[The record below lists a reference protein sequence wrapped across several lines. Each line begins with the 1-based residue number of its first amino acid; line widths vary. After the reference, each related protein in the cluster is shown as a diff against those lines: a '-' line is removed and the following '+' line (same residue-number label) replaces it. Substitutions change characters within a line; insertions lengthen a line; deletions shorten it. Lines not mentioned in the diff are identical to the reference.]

1 MAFQSLNKLFF
12 DRAEQY
18 DEKPFLWAKKNK
30 EWLSLSWKE
39 TSLKVKEFAGGLKS
53 FGIKPG
59 DKVVIVSENRPEW
72 IIADLAINLIGAVTV
87 PAYTTNTEDDHHYIL
102 EHSDAKA
109 VIASNNILANRV
121 ALATTRTKL
130 CKILITLDNYSGFEP
145 DNLKIINFNE
155 VNDFGKNNIETAL
168 DHLNQIQPDDVSC
181 IIYTSGTG
189 GRPKGVML
197 THRNIFSNLQG
208 AEDLLEIIGKKD
220 NKYLSLIPLSHSYEH
235 TAGLYLQIDLGSQ
248 IYFCEGPEKF
258 SQNLL
263 EVSPT
268 LTTAVPRIFEV
279 IHDRIKIQM
288 KNQNPIIKFIFDRAV
303 KVGVKRHHYGLNL
316 LENIEYRSYT
326 SLIRKKINKQLG
338 GSLRAF
344 VSGGAALNPEIGD
357 FFFFLGVKIL
367 QGYGQT
373 EASPLISANRPE
385 NIKIET
391 VGPAVKGVEAKLSEE
406 GELIVKGDCVMKGYW
421 KDEKA
426 TNETIVDGWLH
437 TGDIATIS
445 EDGYITITGRKKEL
459 IVNSGGDNIAPA
471 RPEASLTF
479 QETIFQS
486 MVIGDRRPYLV
497 AVIVPEVEKTKN
509 MSDKEINEIISSEV
523 KKANEDLS
531 SIEKIRKFII
541 AKEPFSTENG
551 LLTPTMK
558 VRRHKVVEIYGET
571 LDDLYGS
578 KTHYITN

>member
-18 DEKPFLWAKKNK
+18 DEKPFLWAKINK
-30 EWLSLSWKE
+30 EWSSLSWKE
-39 TSLKVKEFAGGLKS
+39 TSLKVREFAGGLKS

-168 DHLNQIQPDDVSC
+168 DHLDQIQSNDVSC

-220 NKYLSLIPLSHSYEH
+220 NKYLSLVPLSHSYEH

-248 IYFCEGPEKF
+248 IYFCEGAEKF

-326 SLIRKKINKQLG
+326 SLIRNKINKQLG

-357 FFFFLGVKIL
+357 FFIGLGVKIL

-391 VGPAVKGVEAKLSEE
+391 VGPAVKGVEAKLNEE

-426 TNETIVDGWLH
+426 TNETIIDGWLH

-445 EDGYITITGRKKEL
+445 EDGFITITGRKKEL

-497 AVIVPEVEKTKN
+497 AVIVPEVEKTNN
-509 MSDKEINEIISSEV
+509 MNDKEINEIISSEV
-523 KKANEDLS
+523 KKANEGLS

-558 VRRHKVVEIYGET
+558 VRRHKVLEIYGET

-578 KTHYITN
+578 KTH

>member
-30 EWLSLSWKE
+30 EWSSLSWKE
-39 TSLKVKEFAGGLKS
+39 TSLKVREFAAGLKS
-53 FGIKPG
+53 FGIKSG

-87 PAYTTNTEDDHHYIL
+87 PAYTTNTEDDHHHIL

-168 DHLNQIQPDDVSC
+168 DHLDQIQSNDVSC

-208 AEDLLEIIGKKD
+208 AEDLIEIIGKKD

-326 SLIRKKINKQLG
+326 SLIRNKINKQLG

-357 FFFFLGVKIL
+357 FFIGLGVKIL

-391 VGPAVKGVEAKLSEE
+391 VGPAVKGVEVKLSEE

-445 EDGYITITGRKKEL
+445 EDGFITITGRKKEL

-486 MVIGDRRPYLV
+486 MVIGDRRPYIV
-497 AVIVPEVEKTKN
+497 AVIVPEVEKTNN
-509 MSDKEINEIISSEV
+509 MNDKEINEIISSEV
-523 KKANEDLS
+523 KKANEGLS

-578 KTHYITN
+578 KAH

>member
-1 MAFQSLNKLFF
+1 MTFKSLNKLFF

-18 DEKPFLWAKKNK
+18 NEKPFLWTKKNK
-30 EWLSLSWKE
+30 EWIPLTWNE
-39 TSLKVKEFAGGLKS
+39 TSLKVKEFAGGLRS
-53 FGIKPG
+53 LGVKPG
-59 DKVVIVSENRPEW
+59 DKIVIVSENRPEW
-72 IIADLAINLIGAVTV
+72 IIADLAINLIGAITV

-121 ALATTRTKL
+121 ALATTRTNL

-145 DNLKIINFNE
+145 DNLKIIKFEE
-155 VNDFGKNNIETAL
+155 VGDFGKNNIETAL
-168 DHLNQIQPDDVSC
+168 DHFEDIQPDDVSC

-197 THRNIFSNLQG
+197 THKNIFSNLQG

-258 SQNLL
+258 SQNLN

-288 KNQNPIIKFIFDRAV
+288 KNQNPIIKFIFNRAV
-303 KVGVKRHHYGLNL
+303 KVGIKRHHHGLNL
-316 LENIEYRSYT
+316 LENIEYR
-326 SLIRKKINKQLG
+326 I
-338 GSLRAF
+338 AAA
-344 VSGGAALNPEIGD
+344 SGTPE
-357 FFFFLGVKIL
+357 
-367 QGYGQT
+367 
-373 EASPLISANRPE
+373 PNRPE
-385 NIKIET
+385 KIRIET
-391 VGPAVKGVEAKLSEE
+391 VGPAVKGVEAKLTEE

-426 TNETIVDGWLH
+426 TSETIIDGWLH
-437 TGDIATIS
+437 TGDIATIA
-445 EDGYITITGRKKEL
+445 EDGFITITGRKKEL

-471 RPEASLTF
+471 RPEAALTF

-497 AVIVPEVEKTKN
+497 AVIVPEVEKTK
-509 MSDKEINEIISSEV
+509 SLGEKEINEIISSEV
-523 KKANEDLS
+523 KKANEGLS

-558 VRRHKVVEIYGET
+558 VKRHKVFEIYGET

-578 KTHYITN
+578 KTH

>member
-30 EWLSLSWKE
+30 EWSPLSWNE
-39 TSLKVKEFAGGLKS
+39 TSLKVRKFAGGLRS

-59 DKVVIVSENRPEW
+59 DKIVIVSENRPEW
-72 IIADLAINLIGAVTV
+72 IIADLAINLIGAITV

-130 CKILITLDNYSGFEP
+130 CKILITLNNYSGFEP
-145 DNLKIINFNE
+145 DNLQIVNFDE
-155 VNDFGKNNIETAL
+155 VSDFGENNIETSL

-197 THRNIFSNLQG
+197 THKNIYSNLQG

-303 KVGVKRHHYGLNL
+303 KIGIKRHYYNLNL
-316 LENIEYRSYT
+316 LENIEYKSYT

-357 FFFFLGVKIL
+357 FFISLGVKIL

-373 EASPLISANRPE
+373 EASPLISANRPD

-497 AVIVPEVEKTKN
+497 AVIVPEIEKTKN
-509 MSDKEINEIISSEV
+509 LTDEEINEIISSEV
-523 KKANEDLS
+523 KRANEGLS

-541 AKEPFSTENG
+541 AKEPFSTDNG

-558 VRRHKVVEIYGET
+558 VRRHKVIEIYGET

-578 KTHYITN
+578 RTH

>member
-30 EWLSLSWKE
+30 EWLPLSWNE
-39 TSLKVKEFAGGLKS
+39 TSLKVKEFAGGLRS

-72 IIADLAINLIGAVTV
+72 IIADLAINLIGAITV

-130 CKILITLDNYSGFEP
+130 CKILITLDSYSGFEP

-155 VNDFGKNNIETAL
+155 VSDFGKNNIETAL
-168 DHLNQIQPDDVSC
+168 DHLDQIQPDDVSC

-208 AEDLLEIIGKKD
+208 AEDLLDIIGKKD

-303 KVGVKRHHYGLNL
+303 KVGVKRHHHSLNL

-357 FFFFLGVKIL
+357 FFIGLGVKIL

-406 GELIVKGDCVMKGYW
+406 GELIVKGNCVMKGYW

-445 EDGYITITGRKKEL
+445 EDGFITITGRKKEL

-509 MSDKEINEIISSEV
+509 LNDKKINEIISSEV
-523 KKANEDLS
+523 NKANEGLS

-578 KTHYITN
+578 KTH

>member
-326 SLIRKKINKQLG
+326 SLIRNKINKQLG

-357 FFFFLGVKIL
+357 FFIGLGVKIL

-426 TNETIVDGWLH
+426 TNETIIDGWLH

-445 EDGYITITGRKKEL
+445 EDGFITITGRKKEL

-509 MSDKEINEIISSEV
+509 MNDKEINEIISSEV
-523 KKANEDLS
+523 KKANEGLS

-578 KTHYITN
+578 KTH

>member
-1 MAFQSLNKLFF
+1 MSFQSLNKLFF

-30 EWLSLSWKE
+30 EWSPLTWKE
-39 TSLKVKEFAGGLKS
+39 TSLKVREFAGGLRS

-72 IIADLAINLIGAVTV
+72 IIADLAINLVGAITV

-121 ALATTRTKL
+121 ALATTRTEL

-155 VNDFGKNNIETAL
+155 VSDFGKNNIDTAL
-168 DHLNQIQPDDVSC
+168 DYLNQIQPDDVSC

-197 THRNIFSNLQG
+197 THKNIFSNLQG

-235 TAGLYLQIDLGSQ
+235 TAGLYLQIDLGSE

-303 KVGVKRHHYGLNL
+303 KVGIKRHNYGLNL
-316 LENIEYRSYT
+316 LENIEYKTYT

-357 FFFFLGVKIL
+357 FFIGLGVKIL

-373 EASPLISANRPE
+373 EASPLISANRPD

-391 VGPAVKGVEAKLSEE
+391 VGPAVKGVEAKLSDE
-406 GELIVKGDCVMKGYW
+406 GELIVKGNCVMKGYW

-426 TNETIVDGWLH
+426 TNEAIIDGWLH

-509 MSDKEINEIISSEV
+509 LTDEEINEIISSEV
-523 KKANEDLS
+523 KKANEGLS
-531 SIEKIRKFII
+531 SIEKIRKFVI
-541 AKEPFSTENG
+541 AKEPFSTDNG

-571 LDDLYGS
+571 LNDLYGS
-578 KTHYITN
+578 KTH

>member
-1 MAFQSLNKLFF
+1 MTFKSLNKLFF

-18 DEKPFLWAKKNK
+18 NEKPFLWTKKNK
-30 EWLSLSWKE
+30 EWIPLTWNE
-39 TSLKVKEFAGGLKS
+39 TSLKVKEFAGGLRS
-53 FGIKPG
+53 LGIKPG
-59 DKVVIVSENRPEW
+59 DKIVIVSENRPEW
-72 IIADLAINLIGAVTV
+72 IIADLAINLIGAITV

-121 ALATTRTKL
+121 ALATTRTNL

-145 DNLKIINFNE
+145 DNLKIIKFEE
-155 VNDFGKNNIETAL
+155 VGDFGKNNIETAL
-168 DHLNQIQPDDVSC
+168 DHFEDIQPDDVSC

-197 THRNIFSNLQG
+197 THKNIFSNLQG

-258 SQNLL
+258 SQNLN

-268 LTTAVPRIFEV
+268 LTTAVPRIFDV

-288 KNQNPIIKFIFDRAV
+288 KNQNPIIKFIFNRAV
-303 KVGVKRHHYGLNL
+303 KVGIKRHHHGLNL
-316 LENIEYRSYT
+316 LENIEYGSYT

-338 GSLRAF
+338 GNLRAF

-357 FFFFLGVKIL
+357 FFIGLGVKIL

-385 NIKIET
+385 KIRIET
-391 VGPAVKGVEAKLSEE
+391 VGPAVKGVEAKLTEE

-426 TNETIVDGWLH
+426 TSETIIDGWLH
-437 TGDIATIS
+437 TGDIATIA
-445 EDGYITITGRKKEL
+445 EDGFITITGRKKEI

-471 RPEASLTF
+471 RPEAALTF

-497 AVIVPEVEKTKN
+497 AVIVPEVEKTK
-509 MSDKEINEIISSEV
+509 SLGEKEINEIISSEV
-523 KKANEDLS
+523 KKANEGLS

-558 VRRHKVVEIYGET
+558 VRRHKVFEIYGET

-578 KTHYITN
+578 KTH

>member
-1 MAFQSLNKLFF
+1 MTFQSLNKLFF

-18 DEKPFLWAKKNK
+18 DKKPFLWAKKNK
-30 EWLSLSWKE
+30 DWTFLSWNE
-39 TSLKVKEFAGGLKS
+39 TSLKVREFAGGLRS

-72 IIADLAINLIGAVTV
+72 IIADLAINLIGAITV

-145 DNLKIINFNE
+145 DNLKVINFNE
-155 VNDFGKNNIETAL
+155 VSNFGKNNIETAL
-168 DHLNQIQPDDVSC
+168 NYLNQIQPDDVSC

-208 AEDLLEIIGKKD
+208 AEDLLEVIGKKD

-303 KVGVKRHHYGLNL
+303 KVGIKKHRYGLNL

-357 FFFFLGVKIL
+357 FFIGLGVKIL

-391 VGPAVKGVEAKLSEE
+391 VGPAVKGVEAKLSDE

-426 TNETIVDGWLH
+426 SNEAIIEGWLH

-509 MSDKEINEIISSEV
+509 LTDEEINEIISSEV
-523 KKANEDLS
+523 KKANEGLS
-531 SIEKIRKFII
+531 SIEKVRKFII
-541 AKEPFSTENG
+541 AKEPFSTDNG

-558 VRRHKVVEIYGET
+558 VKRHKVIEIYGET
-571 LDDLYGS
+571 LDDLYRS
-578 KTHYITN
+578 KNH

>member
-12 DRAEQY
+12 DRADQY
-18 DEKPFLWAKKNK
+18 NEKPFLWAKKNK
-30 EWLSLSWKE
+30 EWSPLSWKE
-39 TSLKVKEFAGGLKS
+39 TSLKVKEFAGGLRS

-72 IIADLAINLIGAVTV
+72 IIADLAINLIGAITV

-155 VNDFGKNNIETAL
+155 VSDFGKNNIETAL
-168 DHLNQIQPDDVSC
+168 DYLDHINPDNVSC

-197 THRNIFSNLQG
+197 THKNIFSNLQG

-288 KNQNPIIKFIFDRAV
+288 KNQNPIIKFIFDRTV
-303 KVGVKRHHYGLNL
+303 KVGIKKHYYGLNL
-316 LENIEYRSYT
+316 LENIEYRTYT

-357 FFFFLGVKIL
+357 FFISLGVKIL

-426 TNETIVDGWLH
+426 TNEAIIDGWLH

-509 MSDKEINEIISSEV
+509 MTDEEINEIISSEV
-523 KKANEDLS
+523 KKANEGLS
-531 SIEKIRKFII
+531 SIEKIRKFVI
-541 AKEPFSTENG
+541 AKEPFSTDNG

-558 VRRHKVVEIYGET
+558 VKRHKVIEIYGET

-578 KTHYITN
+578 KTY

>member
-30 EWLSLSWKE
+30 EWSSLSWKE
-39 TSLKVKEFAGGLKS
+39 TSLKVREFAGGLKS

-168 DHLNQIQPDDVSC
+168 DHLNQIQSDDVSC

-303 KVGVKRHHYGLNL
+303 KVGVKRHHYGLNF

-326 SLIRKKINKQLG
+326 SLIRNKINKQLG

-357 FFFFLGVKIL
+357 FFIGLGVKIL

-406 GELIVKGDCVMKGYW
+406 GELIIKGDCVMKGYW

-426 TNETIVDGWLH
+426 TNETIIDGWLH

-445 EDGYITITGRKKEL
+445 EDGFITITGRKKEL

-497 AVIVPEVEKTKN
+497 AVIVPEVEKTSN
-509 MSDKEINEIISSEV
+509 MNDKEINEIISSEI
-523 KKANEDLS
+523 KKANEGLS

-578 KTHYITN
+578 KTH

>member
-30 EWLSLSWKE
+30 EWSPLSWNE
-39 TSLKVKEFAGGLKS
+39 TSLKVRKFAGGLRS

-59 DKVVIVSENRPEW
+59 DKIVIVSENRPEW
-72 IIADLAINLIGAVTV
+72 IIADLAINLIGAITV

-145 DNLKIINFNE
+145 DNLQIVNFDE
-155 VNDFGKNNIETAL
+155 VSDFGENNIETSL

-197 THRNIFSNLQG
+197 THKNIYSNLQG

-303 KVGVKRHHYGLNL
+303 KIGIKRHYYNLNL
-316 LENIEYRSYT
+316 LENIEYKSYT

-357 FFFFLGVKIL
+357 FFISLGVKIL

-373 EASPLISANRPE
+373 EASPLISANRPD

-497 AVIVPEVEKTKN
+497 AVIVPEIEKTKN
-509 MSDKEINEIISSEV
+509 LTDEEINEIISSEV
-523 KKANEDLS
+523 KRANEGLS

-541 AKEPFSTENG
+541 AKEPFSTDNG

-558 VRRHKVVEIYGET
+558 VRRHKVIEIYGET

-578 KTHYITN
+578 KTH

>member
-18 DEKPFLWAKKNK
+18 NEKPFLWAKKNK
-30 EWLSLSWKE
+30 DWSSLSWNE
-39 TSLKVKEFAGGLKS
+39 TSIKVKEFAGGLKS

-155 VNDFGKNNIETAL
+155 VSDFGKNNIENAL
-168 DHLNQIQPDDVSC
+168 DHFNQIQPDDVSC

-357 FFFFLGVKIL
+357 FFIGLGVKIL

-523 KKANEDLS
+523 KKANEGLS

-578 KTHYITN
+578 KTH

>member
-18 DEKPFLWAKKNK
+18 DEKPFLWAKINK
-30 EWLSLSWKE
+30 EWSSLSWKE
-39 TSLKVKEFAGGLKS
+39 TSLKVREFAGGLKT

-168 DHLNQIQPDDVSC
+168 DHLNQIQSDDISC

-326 SLIRKKINKQLG
+326 SLIRNKINKQLG

-357 FFFFLGVKIL
+357 FFIGLGVKIL

-373 EASPLISANRPE
+373 ESSPLISANRPE

-406 GELIVKGDCVMKGYW
+406 GELIIKGDCVMKGYW

-426 TNETIVDGWLH
+426 TNETIIDGWLH

-445 EDGYITITGRKKEL
+445 EDGFITITGRKKEL

-497 AVIVPEVEKTKN
+497 AVIVPEVEKTNN
-509 MSDKEINEIISSEV
+509 MNDKEINEIISSEV
-523 KKANEDLS
+523 KKANEGLS

-578 KTHYITN
+578 KTH

>member
-12 DRAEQY
+12 DRADQY
-18 DEKPFLWAKKNK
+18 NEKPFLWAKKNK
-30 EWLSLSWKE
+30 EWSPLSWKE
-39 TSLKVKEFAGGLKS
+39 TSLKVREFAGGLRS

-72 IIADLAINLIGAVTV
+72 IIADLAINLIGAITV

-102 EHSDAKA
+102 EHSDARA

-130 CKILITLDNYSGFEP
+130 CNILITLDSYSGFEP

-168 DHLNQIQPDDVSC
+168 DYLNHIQPDDVSC

-197 THRNIFSNLQG
+197 THKNIFSNLQG

-235 TAGLYLQIDLGSQ
+235 TAGLYLQIDLGSE

-288 KNQNPIIKFIFDRAV
+288 KNQNRIIKFIFDRAV
-303 KVGVKRHHYGLNL
+303 KVGIKKHYYGLNL
-316 LENIEYRSYT
+316 LENIEYKTYT

-344 VSGGAALNPEIGD
+344 VSGGAALNPEIGN
-357 FFFFLGVKIL
+357 FFISLGVKIL

-391 VGPAVKGVEAKLSEE
+391 VGPAVKGVEAKLSKE
-406 GELIVKGDCVMKGYW
+406 GELIVKGDCVMRGYW

-426 TNETIVDGWLH
+426 TDEAIIDGWLH

-509 MSDKEINEIISSEV
+509 MTDEEINEIISSEV
-523 KKANEDLS
+523 KIANERLS

-541 AKEPFSTENG
+541 AKEPFSTDNG

-558 VRRHKVVEIYGET
+558 VKRHKVNEIYGEI

-578 KTHYITN
+578 KTH

>member
-18 DEKPFLWAKKNK
+18 DEKPFLWAKINK
-30 EWLSLSWKE
+30 EWSSLSWKE

-72 IIADLAINLIGAVTV
+72 IIADLAINLIGAITV

-168 DHLNQIQPDDVSC
+168 DHLNQIQSDDVSC

-326 SLIRKKINKQLG
+326 SLIRNKINKQLG

-357 FFFFLGVKIL
+357 FFIGLGVKIL

-406 GELIVKGDCVMKGYW
+406 GELIIKGDCVMKGYW

-426 TNETIVDGWLH
+426 TNETIIDGWLH

-445 EDGYITITGRKKEL
+445 EDGFITITGRKKEL

-497 AVIVPEVEKTKN
+497 AVIVPEIEKTNN
-509 MSDKEINEIISSEV
+509 MNDKEINEIISSEV
-523 KKANEDLS
+523 KKANEGLS

-578 KTHYITN
+578 KTH

>member
-12 DRAEQY
+12 DRADQY
-18 DEKPFLWAKKNK
+18 NEKPFLWAKKNK
-30 EWLSLSWKE
+30 EWSPLSWKE
-39 TSLKVKEFAGGLKS
+39 TSLKVKEFAGGLRS

-72 IIADLAINLIGAVTV
+72 IIADLAINLIGAITV
-87 PAYTTNTEDDHHYIL
+87 PGYTTNTEDDHHYIL

-130 CKILITLDNYSGFEP
+130 CKILITLNNYSGFEP
-145 DNLKIINFNE
+145 DNLQIVNFNE
-155 VNDFGKNNIETAL
+155 VSDFGENNIETSL

-197 THRNIFSNLQG
+197 THKNIYSNLQG

-303 KVGVKRHHYGLNL
+303 KIGIKRHYYNLNL
-316 LENIEYRSYT
+316 LENIEYKSYT

-357 FFFFLGVKIL
+357 FFISLGVKIL

-373 EASPLISANRPE
+373 EASPLISANRPD

-497 AVIVPEVEKTKN
+497 AIIVPEVEKTKN
-509 MSDKEINEIISSEV
+509 LTDEEINEIISSEV
-523 KKANEDLS
+523 KRANEGLS

-541 AKEPFSTENG
+541 AKEPFSTDNG

-558 VRRHKVVEIYGET
+558 VRRHKVIEIYGET

-578 KTHYITN
+578 KTH

>member
-1 MAFQSLNKLFF
+1 MAFQSLIKLFF
-12 DRAEQY
+12 DRADQY
-18 DEKPFLWAKKNK
+18 NEKPFLWAKKNK
-30 EWLSLSWKE
+30 EWSPLSWKE
-39 TSLKVKEFAGGLKS
+39 TSLKVREFAGGLRS

-72 IIADLAINLIGAVTV
+72 IIADLAINLIGAITV

-155 VNDFGKNNIETAL
+155 VSDFGKNNIETAL
-168 DHLNQIQPDDVSC
+168 DYLDHINPDNVSC

-197 THRNIFSNLQG
+197 THKNIFSNLQG

-288 KNQNPIIKFIFDRAV
+288 KNQNPIIKFIFDRTV
-303 KVGVKRHHYGLNL
+303 KVGIKKHYYGLNL
-316 LENIEYRSYT
+316 LENIEYRTYT

-357 FFFFLGVKIL
+357 FFISLGVKIL

-426 TNETIVDGWLH
+426 TNEAIIDGWLH

-509 MSDKEINEIISSEV
+509 MTDEEINEIISSEV
-523 KKANEDLS
+523 KIANERLS

-541 AKEPFSTENG
+541 AKEPFSTDNG

-558 VRRHKVVEIYGET
+558 VKRHKVNEIYGEI

-578 KTHYITN
+578 KTH

>member
-1 MAFQSLNKLFF
+1 MTFQSLNKLFF

-18 DEKPFLWAKKNK
+18 NEKPFLWVKKNK
-30 EWLSLSWKE
+30 EWISLNWNE
-39 TSLKVKEFAGGLKS
+39 TSLKVKEFAGGLRS
-53 FGIKPG
+53 LGVKPG
-59 DKVVIVSENRPEW
+59 DKIVIVSENRPEW
-72 IIADLAINLIGAVTV
+72 IIADLAINLIGAITV

-109 VIASNNILANRV
+109 VIASSNILANRV
-121 ALATTRTKL
+121 ALATTRTNL
-130 CKILITLDNYSGFEP
+130 CKILITLENYSGFEP
-145 DNLKIINFNE
+145 DNLKIIKFEE
-155 VNDFGKNNIETAL
+155 VSDFGKNNIGTAL
-168 DHLNQIQPDDVSC
+168 DHFEDIQPDDVSC

-258 SQNLL
+258 SQNLN

-288 KNQNPIIKFIFDRAV
+288 KNQNPIVKFIFNRAV
-303 KVGVKRHHYGLNL
+303 EVGIKRHHHGLNL

-338 GSLRAF
+338 GNLRAF

-357 FFFFLGVKIL
+357 FFIGLGVKIL

-385 NIKIET
+385 KIRIET
-391 VGPAVKGVEAKLSEE
+391 VGPAVKGVEAKLTEE

-426 TNETIVDGWLH
+426 TSEAIIDGWLH
-437 TGDIATIS
+437 TGDIATIA
-445 EDGYITITGRKKEL
+445 EDGFITITGRKKEL

-471 RPEASLTF
+471 RPEAALTF

-509 MSDKEINEIISSEV
+509 LGDKEVNEIISSEV
-523 KKANEDLS
+523 KKANEGLS

-558 VRRHKVVEIYGET
+558 VRRHKVFEIYGET

-578 KTHYITN
+578 KTH

>member
-18 DEKPFLWAKKNK
+18 NEKPFLWAKKNK
-30 EWLSLSWKE
+30 DWSSLSWNE
-39 TSLKVKEFAGGLKS
+39 TSIKVKEFAGGLKS

-155 VNDFGKNNIETAL
+155 VSDFGKNNIENTL
-168 DHLNQIQPDDVSC
+168 DHFNQIQPDDVSC

-357 FFFFLGVKIL
+357 FFIGLGVKIL

-523 KKANEDLS
+523 KKANEGLS

-578 KTHYITN
+578 KTH

>member
-1 MAFQSLNKLFF
+1 MAFQSLIKLFF
-12 DRAEQY
+12 DRADQY
-18 DEKPFLWAKKNK
+18 NEKPFLWAKKNK
-30 EWLSLSWKE
+30 EWSPLSWKE
-39 TSLKVKEFAGGLKS
+39 TSSKVKEFAGGLRS

-72 IIADLAINLIGAVTV
+72 IIADLAINLIGAITV

-102 EHSDAKA
+102 EHSDARA

-130 CKILITLDNYSGFEP
+130 CNILITLDSYSGFEP

-168 DHLNQIQPDDVSC
+168 DYLNHIQPDDVSC

-197 THRNIFSNLQG
+197 THKNIFSNLQG

-235 TAGLYLQIDLGSQ
+235 TAGLYLQIDLGSE

-288 KNQNPIIKFIFDRAV
+288 KNQNRIIKFIFDRAV
-303 KVGVKRHHYGLNL
+303 KVGIKKHYYGLNL
-316 LENIEYRSYT
+316 LENIEYKTYT

-344 VSGGAALNPEIGD
+344 VSGGAALNPEIGN
-357 FFFFLGVKIL
+357 FFISLGVKIL

-391 VGPAVKGVEAKLSEE
+391 VGPAVKGVEAKLSKE
-406 GELIVKGDCVMKGYW
+406 GELIVKGDCVMRGYW

-426 TNETIVDGWLH
+426 TDEAIIDGWLH

-497 AVIVPEVEKTKN
+497 AVIVPDVEKTKN
-509 MSDKEINEIISSEV
+509 MTDEEINEIISSEV
-523 KKANEDLS
+523 KKANEGLS
-531 SIEKIRKFII
+531 SIEKIRKFVI
-541 AKEPFSTENG
+541 AKEPFSTDNG

-558 VRRHKVVEIYGET
+558 VKRHKVIEIYGET

-578 KTHYITN
+578 KTY

>member
-18 DEKPFLWAKKNK
+18 DEKPFLWVKINKK
-30 EWLSLSWKE
+30 WSPLSWKE
-39 TSLKVKEFAGGLKS
+39 TSLKVREFAGGLKS

-316 LENIEYRSYT
+316 LESIEYRSYT
-326 SLIRKKINKQLG
+326 SLIRNKINKQLG

-357 FFFFLGVKIL
+357 FFIGLGVKIL

-391 VGPAVKGVEAKLSEE
+391 VGPAVKGVEAKLSKE

-426 TNETIVDGWLH
+426 TNETIIDGWLH

-445 EDGYITITGRKKEL
+445 EDGFITITGRKKEL

-497 AVIVPEVEKTKN
+497 AVIVPEVEKTNN
-509 MSDKEINEIISSEV
+509 MNDKEINEIISSEV
-523 KKANEDLS
+523 KIANEGLS

-578 KTHYITN
+578 KTH

>member
-12 DRAEQY
+12 DRADQY
-18 DEKPFLWAKKNK
+18 NEKPFLWAKKNK
-30 EWLSLSWKE
+30 EWSPLSWKE
-39 TSLKVKEFAGGLKS
+39 TSLKVREFAGGLRS

-72 IIADLAINLIGAVTV
+72 IIADLAINLIGAITV

-130 CKILITLDNYSGFEP
+130 CKILITLDSYSGFEP

-168 DHLNQIQPDDVSC
+168 DYLNHIQPDDVSC

-197 THRNIFSNLQG
+197 THKNIFSNLQG

-288 KNQNPIIKFIFDRAV
+288 KNQNPIIKFIFDRTV
-303 KVGVKRHHYGLNL
+303 KVGIKKHYYGLNL
-316 LENIEYRSYT
+316 LENIEYRTYT

-357 FFFFLGVKIL
+357 FFISLGVKIL

-426 TNETIVDGWLH
+426 TNEAIIDGWLH

-497 AVIVPEVEKTKN
+497 AVIVPDVEKTKN
-509 MSDKEINEIISSEV
+509 MTDEEINEIISSEV
-523 KKANEDLS
+523 KIANEGLS

-541 AKEPFSTENG
+541 AKEPFSTDNG

-558 VRRHKVVEIYGET
+558 VKRHKVIEIYGET

-578 KTHYITN
+578 KTY